1 MKKVILIILVLALI
15 VTGVSGFAVNRKLR
29 RSWDISLE
37 KEIQLGDPETMNAEP
52 QSVSVTVHFTLSFYD
67 NNTYRFELNREKMRQ
82 ELPAIQQTLGSASVE
97 LMQDEFIAGI
107 EKLLAEA
114 GMEMDIRGKLEST
127 DISLE
132 SLISIVL
139 ELTGMT
145 YGDLL
150 KEALS
155 EETVFAMFEE
165 LERDGNYRT
174 FAGRMWISD
183 DISESLDLSRYVTFQ
198 VDDAVLT
205 IDVGSLEHEKMP
217 LEFHAK

>member
-1 MKKVILIILVLALI
+1 MKKAILIILILALI
-15 VTGVSGFAVNRKLR
+15 IAGVSGFTRNRMLR

-37 KEIQLGDPETMNAEP
+37 LEAQLGDPETMNAEP
-52 QSVSVTVHFTLSFYD
+52 QSVPVTVHFTLSFYD

-114 GMEMDIRGKLEST
+114 GVELDIRGKLESS

-132 SLISIVL
+132 TLISMVL

-150 KEALS
+150 KEALG
-155 EETVFAMFEE
+155 EEAVFAMFEE
-165 LERDGNYRT
+165 QEREGSYRA
-174 FAGRMWISD
+174 FAGRLWMSD
-183 DISESLDLSRYVTFQ
+183 DISEALDISRYVIFQ
-198 VDDAVLT
+198 IDDTVLT
-205 IDVGSLEHEKMP
+205 IDAGSLDHEKMP
-217 LEFHAK
+217 LEFQAK